1 MVTYQEFSRQ
11 IKEKYPEYKDVDDL
25 KLANAMI
32 EKYPQYKNQVTFD
45 DIEEQPQE
53 PIKAGVGVDITPSGL
68 FKGSQ
73 NVVASA
79 LTAPIVAKR
88 DNISVKDAFNQ
99 NMDKVREW
107 RKENPTPFQ
116 DFAVDTAGYTG
127 LSLIPGLEPVAAAK
141 NAGTAARLGNFA
153 LNAAKVGAIPG
164 ALEGLKNGIGSAGL
178 GALGGSAIA
187 GGIMAGVPVVGNVAK
202 QAGKLIP
209 YTGNS
214 IAKTLGRLNPKT
226 LEIATKPGSKA
237 LDLTPEEAQNLL
249 MNTTEGVRA
258 DYNQLLTDKGNQVG
272 RLLADLPENQSF
284 KAGDILQDYDKIY
297 NNYSLSKNDLLNPAR
312 NATSKELEKIK
323 DLVYGDTSGNLQKFK
338 NQMDEL
344 KYPVGRLEVQRGKK
358 QGGKYWSHTLEN
370 VNNDITIANRR
381 FNDEILGTLKQN
393 PDWTNDP
400 KKIEALEK
408 HIANY
413 SVPEEY
419 ALELYNKF
427 YEAIGKG
434 DVLNKAN
441 NLVTPKE
448 LYDIN
453 KNVSNMV
460 DWNKADSALKNEVL
474 EQIYGSNAEKIANL
488 SPELK
493 EANKAY
499 SDLMDFQK
507 NEGIRR
513 ILNNSNNIDT
523 ASSALKNYNS
533 TVTKGNT
540 NRNIQDLE
548 KKLVDN
554 GYGKFLN
561 DIDDVNAA
569 MDLNNIRTTGDSFWA
584 NVGTQLARPILRGA
598 RAYNSSN
605 LPVLLQNIGNVAGN
619 VARRVLPAAF
629 ISMPPLQ
636 AGVTYNEY
644 N

>member
-1 MVTYQEFSRQ
+1 MATYQEFSKQ
-11 IKEKYPEYKDVDDL
+11 IKEKYPQYKDVDDL
-25 KLANAMI
+25 KLAQAMI
-32 EKYPQYKNQVTFD
+32 EKYPEYKDRVTFN
-45 DIEEQPQE
+45 ETKTEKQE
-53 PIKAGVGVDITPSGL
+53 KKGMDITPSGIV
-68 FKGSQ
+68 KKIDKVGE
-73 NVVASA
+73 NIGAA
-79 LTAPIVAKR
+79 LAAPIVA
-88 DNISVKDAFNQ
+88 NINKTSVQDAFNKNIKKINEYNKQ
-99 NMDKVREW
+99 KASPMR
-107 RKENPTPFQ
+107 
-116 DFAVDTAGYTG
+116 DFAIDTLGY
-127 LSLIPGLEPVAAAK
+127 SLIPASRAAGLPGFVSNVARF
-141 NAGTAARLGNFA
+141 GA
-153 LNAAKVGAIPG
+153 LPG

-202 QAGKLIP
+202 QAGKLLP
-209 YTGNS
+209 YAGGS
-214 IAKTLGRLNPKT
+214 LAKTLGRLNPKT
-226 LEIATKPGSKA
+226 LEVATKPGSKA
-237 LDLTPEEAQNLL
+237 LDLTPEQAQNLL

-272 RLLADLPENQSF
+272 RLLADLPETQTF

-297 NNYSLSKNDLLNPAR
+297 NNYSLSKNPALNPAR
-312 NATSKELEKIK
+312 NATTKELGKIE
-323 DLVYGDTSGNLQKFK
+323 
-338 NQMDEL
+338 EL
-344 KYPVGRLEVQRGKK
+344 LGVNMPENARLENQ
-358 QGGKYWSHTLEN
+358 
-370 VNNDITIANRR
+370 
-381 FNDEILGTLKQN
+381 
-393 PDWTNDP
+393 
-400 KKIEALEK
+400 
-408 HIANY
+408 
-413 SVPEEY
+413 
-419 ALELYNKF
+419 
-427 YEAIGKG
+427 
-434 DVLNKAN
+434 
-441 NLVTPKE
+441 VTPKE

-474 EQIYGSNAEKIANL
+474 EQIYGSNAERIANL

-493 EANKAY
+493 EANKVY

-548 KKLVDN
+548 KLLVDN

-561 DIDDVNAA
+561 NIDDVNAA

-636 AGVTYNEY
+636 AGVTYNEH

>member
-1 MVTYQEFSRQ
+1 MATYQEFSRQ

-53 PIKAGVGVDITPSGL
+53 PIKAGVSVDITPSGL

-116 DFAVDTAGYTG
+116 DFAVDTATY
-127 LSLIPGLEPVAAAK
+127 SLIPASRAAGLPGVAS
-141 NAGTAARLGNFA
+141 NIARF
-153 LNAAKVGAIPG
+153 GAIPG

-202 QAGKLIP
+202 QAGKLLP
-209 YTGNS
+209 YAGGTL
-214 IAKTLGRLNPKT
+214 AKTLGRLNPKT
-226 LEIATKPGSKA
+226 LEVATKPGSKA
-237 LDLTPEEAQNLL
+237 LDLTPEQAQNLL
-249 MNTTEGVRA
+249 MNTTERVRA

-272 RLLADLPENQSF
+272 QLLGNLPEGAQMRTR
-284 KAGDILQDYDKIY
+284 DLLQDYDKIY
-297 NNYSLSKNDLLNPAR
+297 NNYSLSKNAALNPAR
-312 NATSKELEKIK
+312 NATTKE
-323 DLVYGDTSGNLQKFK
+323 
-338 NQMDEL
+338 M
-344 KYPVGRLEVQRGKK
+344 
-358 QGGKYWSHTLEN
+358 
-370 VNNDITIANRR
+370 A
-381 FNDEILGTLKQN
+381 
-393 PDWTNDP
+393 
-400 KKIEALEK
+400 KIE
-408 HIANY
+408 
-413 SVPEEY
+413 
-419 ALELYNKF
+419 ELLGENT
-427 YEAIGKG
+427 
-434 DVLNKAN
+434 VS
-441 NLVTPKE
+441 PKE

-548 KKLVDN
+548 KILVDN

>member
-1 MVTYQEFSRQ
+1 MATYQEFSRQ

-53 PIKAGVGVDITPSGL
+53 PIKAGISVDVTPSGL

-79 LTAPIVAKR
+79 LTAPIIAKR

-99 NMDKVREW
+99 NMDKAKKW

-116 DFAVDTAGYTG
+116 DFAVDTAAY
-127 LSLIPGLEPVAAAK
+127 SLIPASRAAGLPGFVSNVARF
-141 NAGTAARLGNFA
+141 GA
-153 LNAAKVGAIPG
+153 LPG
-164 ALEGLKNGIGSAGL
+164 ALEGLKNGIGDSVK
-178 GALGGSAIA
+178 GALGGSAVA
-187 GGIMAGVPVVGNVAK
+187 GGIMAGIPVVGNVAK
-202 QAGKLIP
+202 QAGKLLP
-209 YTGNS
+209 YAGGS
-214 IAKTLGRLNPKT
+214 LAKTLGRLNPKT
-226 LEIATKPGSKA
+226 LEVATKPGSKA
-237 LDLTPEEAQNLL
+237 LDLTPEQAQNLL

-272 RLLADLPENQSF
+272 RLLADLPENQTF
-284 KAGDILQDYDKIY
+284 RAGDILQDYDKIY
-297 NNYSLSKNDLLNPAR
+297 NNYSLSKNSALNPAR
-312 NATSKELEKIK
+312 NATARELSKIE
-323 DLVYGDTSGNLQKFK
+323 DLVYGDKTGTIENYKKDL
-338 NQMDEL
+338 DAL
-344 KYPVGRLEVQRGKK
+344 KYPHGKIDTIK
-358 QGGKYWSHTLEN
+358 RSIKNQFYTKVYPTLDNEM
-370 VNNDITIANRR
+370 TIANRK
-381 FNDEILGTLKQN
+381 FNDILDDLKQH
-393 PDWTNDP
+393 PEWASDP
-400 KKIEALEK
+400 KKIEAIEQ
-408 HIANY
+408 HMYNNY
-413 SVPEEY
+413 AVPEDY
-419 ALELYNKF
+419 LEEMYVRLYK
-427 YEAIGKG
+427 AIE
-434 DVLNKAN
+434 KAGNLDPKN
-441 NLVTPKE
+441 NPVTPKE

-453 KNVSNMV
+453 KNISNMV
-460 DWNKADSALKNEVL
+460 DWNKADSALKNDVL
-474 EQIYGSNAEKIANL
+474 EQMYGMNAQKISDL

-493 EANKAY
+493 DANKVY

-523 ASSALKNYNS
+523 ASSALRNYNS

-548 KKLVDN
+548 KILVDN

-561 DIDDVNAA
+561 NIDDVNAA

-605 LPVLLQNIGNVAGN
+605 LPVILQNIGNVAGN
-619 VARRVLPAAF
+619 VSRRVLPASF
-629 ISMPPLQ
+629 IAPM
-636 AGVTYNEY
+636 N
-644 N
+644 

>member
-1 MVTYQEFSRQ
+1 MATYQEFSKQ
-11 IKEKYPEYKDVDDL
+11 IKEKYPEYKNVDDL
-25 KLANAMI
+25 KLAKAMI
-32 EKYPQYKNQVTFD
+32 EKYPVYKDKVTFD
-45 DIEEQPQE
+45 SKHPQE
-53 PIKAGVGVDITPSGL
+53 PIKAGISMDITPSGIV
-68 FKGSQ
+68 KKIDKVGE
-73 NVVASA
+73 NIGAA
-79 LTAPIVAKR
+79 LAAPIVA
-88 DNISVKDAFNQ
+88 NINKTSVQDAFNKNIKKINEYNKQ
-99 NMDKVREW
+99 KASPMR
-107 RKENPTPFQ
+107 
-116 DFAVDTAGYTG
+116 DFAIDTLGY
-127 LSLIPGLEPVAAAK
+127 SLIPVSRATGLPGFVSNVARF
-141 NAGTAARLGNFA
+141 GA
-153 LNAAKVGAIPG
+153 LPG
-164 ALEGLKNGIGSAGL
+164 ALEGLKNGVGDSIK

-187 GGIMAGVPVVGNVAK
+187 GGIMAGIPVVGNVAK
-202 QAGKLIP
+202 QAGKLLP
-209 YTGNS
+209 NAGGTV
-214 IAKTLGRLNPKT
+214 AKTLGRLNPKT
-226 LEIATKPGSKA
+226 LEVATKPGSKA
-237 LDLTPEEAQNLL
+237 LDLTPEQAQNLL
-249 MNTTEGVRA
+249 MNTTERVRA
-258 DYNQLLTDKGNQVG
+258 DYNQLLSDKGNQVG
-272 RLLADLPENQSF
+272 QLLGNLPEGAQMRTR
-284 KAGDILQDYDKIY
+284 DLLQDYDKIY
-297 NNYSLSKNDLLNPAR
+297 NNYSLSKNAALNPAR
-312 NATSKELEKIK
+312 NATTKE
-323 DLVYGDTSGNLQKFK
+323 
-338 NQMDEL
+338 M
-344 KYPVGRLEVQRGKK
+344 
-358 QGGKYWSHTLEN
+358 
-370 VNNDITIANRR
+370 A
-381 FNDEILGTLKQN
+381 
-393 PDWTNDP
+393 
-400 KKIEALEK
+400 KIE
-408 HIANY
+408 
-413 SVPEEY
+413 
-419 ALELYNKF
+419 ELLGENT
-427 YEAIGKG
+427 
-434 DVLNKAN
+434 VS
-441 NLVTPKE
+441 PKE

>member
-1 MVTYQEFSRQ
+1 MPIYEVEAPNGQ
-11 IKEKYPEYKDVDDL
+11 ILEIEGDTPPSEQDL
-25 KLANAMI
+25 DNI
-32 EKYPQYKNQVTFD
+32 FKNTNTQNL
-45 DIEEQPQE
+45 EQPQTSQEQE
-53 PIKAGVGVDITPSGL
+53 PIKAGISVDVTPSGL

-79 LTAPIVAKR
+79 LTAPIIAKR

-99 NMDKVREW
+99 NMDKVKKW

-116 DFAVDTAGYTG
+116 DTAVDAAGYYG
-127 LSLIPGLEPVAAAK
+127 LSLIPGLEPVGVAK
-141 NAGTAARLGNFA
+141 NAALGTKIGTGLA
-153 LNAAKVGAIPG
+153 NAVKLGAIPG

-187 GGIMAGVPVVGNVAK
+187 GGLLAGIPVVGNVAK
-202 QAGKLIP
+202 QAGKLLP
-209 YTGNS
+209 YAGGS
-214 IAKTLGRLNPKT
+214 LAKTLGRLNPKT
-226 LEIATKPGSKA
+226 LEVATKPGSKA
-237 LDLTPEEAQNLL
+237 LDLTPEQAQNLL

-272 RLLADLPENQSF
+272 RLLADLPENQTF

-297 NNYSLSKNDLLNPAR
+297 NNYSLSKNPALNPAR
-312 NATSKELEKIK
+312 NATTKELSKIE
-323 DLVYGDTSGNLQKFK
+323 DLVYGDTSSNLKNFKDDIDKLKFPNGK
-338 NQMDEL
+338 LNVQ
-344 KYPVGRLEVQRGKK
+344 VGKKRGKF
-358 QGGKYWSHTLEN
+358 WSHVIEDA
-370 VNNDITIANRR
+370 NNDIIIANRR
-381 FNDEILGTLKQN
+381 FNDEVLGALKEH
-393 PDWTNDP
+393 PDWVNDP
-400 KKIEALEK
+400 KKIEALEN
-408 HIANY
+408 HIYNY
-413 SVPEEY
+413 TVPEEY
-419 ALELYNKF
+419 TQEMYNKL

-434 DVLNKAN
+434 DKLNPAN
-441 NLVTPKE
+441 NPVTPKE

-453 KNVSNMV
+453 KNISNMV
-460 DWNKADSALKNEVL
+460 DWNKADSALKNDVL
-474 EQIYGSNAEKIANL
+474 EQMYGMNAQKISDL

-493 EANKAY
+493 EANKVY

-523 ASSALKNYNS
+523 ASSALRNYNS

-548 KKLVDN
+548 KILVDN

-561 DIDDVNAA
+561 NIDDVNAA

-605 LPVLLQNIGNVAGN
+605 LPVILQNIGNVAGN
-619 VARRVLPAAF
+619 VSRRVLPASF
-629 ISMPPLQ
+629 IAPM
-636 AGVTYNEY
+636 N
-644 N
+644 

>member
-1 MVTYQEFSRQ
+1 MPIYEVEAPNGQ
-11 IKEKYPEYKDVDDL
+11 ILEIEGDTPPSEQDL
-25 KLANAMI
+25 DNI
-32 EKYPQYKNQVTFD
+32 FKNTNTQN
-45 DIEEQPQE
+45 IQPQE
-53 PIKAGVGVDITPSGL
+53 PIKAGGGVDITPSGL

-79 LTAPIVAKR
+79 LTAPVVAKR

-178 GALGGSAIA
+178 GALEGSVIA

-202 QAGKLIP
+202 QAGKLLP
-209 YTGNS
+209 YTGGTL
-214 IAKTLGRLNPKT
+214 AKTLGRLNPKT
-226 LEIATKPGSKA
+226 LEVATKPGSKA
-237 LDLTPEEAQNLL
+237 LDLTPEQAQNLL
-249 MNTTEGVRA
+249 MNTTERVRA

-272 RLLADLPENQSF
+272 QLLGNLPEGAQMRTR
-284 KAGDILQDYDKIY
+284 DLLQDYDKIY
-297 NNYSLSKNDLLNPAR
+297 NNYSLSKNAALNPAR
-312 NATSKELEKIK
+312 NATTKE
-323 DLVYGDTSGNLQKFK
+323 
-338 NQMDEL
+338 M
-344 KYPVGRLEVQRGKK
+344 
-358 QGGKYWSHTLEN
+358 
-370 VNNDITIANRR
+370 A
-381 FNDEILGTLKQN
+381 
-393 PDWTNDP
+393 
-400 KKIEALEK
+400 KIE
-408 HIANY
+408 
-413 SVPEEY
+413 
-419 ALELYNKF
+419 ELLGENT
-427 YEAIGKG
+427 
-434 DVLNKAN
+434 VS
-441 NLVTPKE
+441 PKE

-548 KKLVDN
+548 KILVDN

-605 LPVLLQNIGNVAGN
+605 LPVILQNIGNVAGN